1 MYPDLR
7 GDSATV
13 VAGKIGGYLKS
24 VLPGGLQKYKHVVV
38 SDPQVSGPVTAHG
51 LRVGCI
57 EEIGSSHPLEHCTML
72 TGQDG
77 PLSSVFTTHYQGAH
91 KGVLSTV
98 GGTLVG
104 HRPPLWGTLRLGP
117 FPAELTSL
125 ETIGV
130 QMDQLAVV
138 VNEVL
143 RIDSTTHPDFQITGR
158 LRPFINS
165 VFATLV
171 MYYPERVVLIPGQTT
186 TTMPEMRMVSLRMQE
201 GVRSYYLKSGGDGN
215 SDLTL
220 RGWSTTIREK
230 FDLDN
235 LDIPTI
241 GPGLVAAHERNLQHT
256 HILQQLGRS
265 VGDLHA
271 RMTSVQVEMQFAN
284 ESQRRENI
292 ALHIENDR
300 LKRALE
306 TLTAENECLR
316 RSLHT
321 NASTLALTSAASSV
335 STPLSVP
342 SSAGACAHI
351 LVCVSV
357 RTHAF
362 VGARIQYLRCFF
374 VYNAVSVSLCCCV
387 CVRRQCPHSIHPSV
401 RCGCRT
407 DYFHR
412 TEGTSFPF
420 GFPFVAG
427 HG

>member
-1 MYPDLR
+1 
-7 GDSATV
+7 
-13 VAGKIGGYLKS
+13 
-24 VLPGGLQKYKHVVV
+24 
-38 SDPQVSGPVTAHG
+38 
-51 LRVGCI
+51 
-57 EEIGSSHPLEHCTML
+57 ML

-91 KGVLSTV
+91 KGVLSTL

-104 HRPPLWGTLRLGP
+104 HRPPLWGTLRVGP

-158 LRPFINS
+158 LRPFIDS

-201 GVRSYYLKSGGDGN
+201 GVRSYYLKTGGDGN

-220 RGWSTTIREK
+220 RWWSTTIREK

-235 LDIPTI
+235 LDIPTM

-256 HILQQLGRS
+256 HTLQQLGRS

-284 ESQRRENI
+284 ESQRSENI

-300 LKRALE
+300 LK
-306 TLTAENECLR
+306 
-316 RSLHT
+316 
-321 NASTLALTSAASSV
+321 
-335 STPLSVP
+335 
-342 SSAGACAHI
+342 
-351 LVCVSV
+351 
-357 RTHAF
+357 
-362 VGARIQYLRCFF
+362 
-374 VYNAVSVSLCCCV
+374 
-387 CVRRQCPHSIHPSV
+387 
-401 RCGCRT
+401 
-407 DYFHR
+407 
-412 TEGTSFPF
+412 
-420 GFPFVAG
+420 
-427 HG
+427 